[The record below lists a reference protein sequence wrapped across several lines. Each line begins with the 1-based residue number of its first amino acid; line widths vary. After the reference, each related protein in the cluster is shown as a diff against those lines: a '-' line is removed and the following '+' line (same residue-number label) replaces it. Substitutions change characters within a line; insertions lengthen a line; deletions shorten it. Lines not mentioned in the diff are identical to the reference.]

1 LNGERKEMKFVTKS
15 FKVRVYPNL
24 FLQDAFWDN
33 FGIIG
38 SYSMS
43 YLAIISLFMDVWL
56 IIQ

>member
-1 LNGERKEMKFVTKS
+1 MKFVTKS

-24 FLQDAFWDN
+24 SLQDAFWDN